1 MLATAG
7 FHHTATAVG
16 MGNQLWIG
24 LTHTALISAVSPF
37 EERQL
42 GTATA
47 RVHFSHYPLT
57 PSVDGIIIQETI
69 GLLHQCPFGLTA
81 GVTDGV
87 ERQQVPHS
95 WRVVTVTSSSFAS
108 SPNTDTC
115 SFSLKTYRLIIKIFN
130 LPNLHYVNITPSN
143 RNICLHY
150 WVRASVNI
158 IKCLK
163 KQVRLVWK
171 KAELMLWIIKRC
183 NK

>member
-1 MLATAG
+1 
-7 FHHTATAVG
+7 

-24 LTHTALISAVSPF
+24 LICTALISAVSPF
-37 EERQL
+37 GEGQS

-57 PSVDGIIIQETI
+57 PSVDRIIIQETI
-69 GLLHQCPFGLTA
+69 GLLHRCPFGVTA
-81 GVTDGV
+81 GVTDDDV
-87 ERQQVPHS
+87 ERQQAPHS
-95 WRVVTVTSSSFAS
+95 WRVVTVTPSSFAA
-108 SPNTDTC
+108 SPNTGTC
-115 SFSLKTYRLIIKIFN
+115 SFSLKTYRLIIKTFN
-130 LPNLHYVNITPSN
+130 LPNLHCYVNITPSN

-150 WVRASVNI
+150 WVRASVKI

-171 KAELMLWIIKRC
+171 KAELILWIIKRC